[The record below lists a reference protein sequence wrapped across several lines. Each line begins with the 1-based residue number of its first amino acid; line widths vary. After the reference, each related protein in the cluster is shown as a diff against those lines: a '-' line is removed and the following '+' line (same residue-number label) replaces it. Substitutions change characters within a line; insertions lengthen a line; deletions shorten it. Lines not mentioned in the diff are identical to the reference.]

1 MTTTT
6 ATIRSPRRRHRS
18 PTGLRWQSRVA
29 IYILLVVAAV
39 VAIFPI
45 WWIIATSLETSKRAY
60 SFPGAL
66 LPQGVLS
73 NFTAAWAQAPWARLL
88 ANSLLVAGATT
99 LGTLILGFMAAYSL
113 VYLFK
118 GSLRRVLFGGIVATM
133 MVPFYAVLIPDYIIV
148 RDMGLLNGYI
158 AQILPFVGGGF
169 AIFLLRQFI
178 GAFPYELRD
187 AATTD
192 GLGEWGFM
200 WRILLPNMRPALA
213 TVGVYT
219 FILSWN
225 AFLWPLIVTTSPSVQ
240 PVQVGMAEVLT
251 TANGTDFTMLSAAA
265 AITALPIVLVY
276 IFAQRHVT
284 DSIHRSGLKG

>member
-1 MTTTT
+1 MT
-6 ATIRSPRRRHRS
+6 ATTVGRPRSGRRS
-18 PTGLRWQSRVA
+18 QTGLRWQSRVA
-29 IYILLVVAAV
+29 IYAALGIAAL

-45 WWIIATSLETSKRAY
+45 WWIIATSLETSRRAY

-73 NFTAAWAQAPWARLL
+73 NFSAAWAQAPWARLL

-99 LGTLILGFMAAYSL
+99 LGTLLFGLTAAYSL
-113 VYLFK
+113 VYLFRGALQK
-118 GSLRRVLFGGIVATM
+118 VLFGGIVATM

-148 RDMGLLNGYI
+148 RDLGLLNGYI

-178 GAFPYELRD
+178 GAFPKELHD
-187 AATTD
+187 AAAVD
-192 GLGEWGFM
+192 GLGEWGFL
-200 WRILLPNMRPALA
+200 WRILFPNMRPALA

-265 AITALPIVLVY
+265 AITALPIVIVY
-276 IFAQRHVT
+276 IFAQRYVT

>member
-1 MTTTT
+1 MTTT
-6 ATIRSPRRRHRS
+6 AIRSPRARHQS
-18 PTGLRWQSRVA
+18 PTGLRWRSRVA
-29 IYILLVVAAV
+29 IYALLVVAAL

-45 WWIIATSLETSKRAY
+45 WWIIATSLETSRRAY

-66 LPQGVLS
+66 VPQGVLG

-88 ANSLLVAGATT
+88 ANSLLIAGATT
-99 LGTLILGFMAAYSL
+99 LGTLLLDLMAAYSL

-118 GSLRRVLFGGIVATM
+118 GMFQKVLFAGIVATM

-148 RDMGLLNGYI
+148 RDMGLLNGYV

-178 GAFPYELRD
+178 AAFPQELHD
-187 AATTD
+187 AATVD
-192 GLGEWGFM
+192 GLGEWGFL
-200 WRILLPNMRPALA
+200 WRILFPNMRPALA

-265 AITALPIVLVY
+265 AITALPIVIVY
-276 IFAQRHVT
+276 IFAQRYVT